1 MSSSSQS
8 TRARFIGE
16 VARAARVSVHTV
28 RYYERLGLLPAAQR
42 TEAGY
47 RVYSAEAAER
57 LRFIQQAQ
65 ALGFSLGEIKEI
77 LRMRYTRQSPC
88 DCVRTLLGRKLEEV
102 VRQMRDLHRFRRL
115 LHRTLARSRTLRRLP
130 HEASAL
136 CPIIEAAPAPA
147 GPRPQGPQREERR

>member
-77 LRMRYTRQSPC
+77 LRLRYTRQSPC
-88 DCVRTLLGRKLEEV
+88 ECVRGLLARKLEEV
-102 VRQMRDLHRFRRL
+102 EKRMGELHRFRRL
-115 LHRTLARSRTLRRLP
+115 LHRTLARSRTLPRLP

-136 CPIIEAAPAPA
+136 CPIIEGASALA
-147 GPRPQGPQREERR
+147 GPRQQGAPRGKQR